1 MCGRFTQK
9 SERPDIQLE
18 FYIQGW
24 QAEPAVSYNIAP
36 SQKAGVIINNG
47 ENNIYDTYQWGLV
60 PHWAKDLK
68 IGNNMI
74 NAKAE
79 TITQKPSFKN
89 PFKNKRCLI
98 PSDGFFEWKKFG
110 ENKIPYFI
118 FIKDNSLFSMAGL
131 YDEWPGPDNKKLFT
145 FTIITTEANELTAG
159 IHDKKRMP
167 VIIQKKDREEWLD
180 NSKYNEADLL
190 NFLKPYE
197 SKLMYAYEVSSF
209 VNSPKNNSAKCLE
222 PVNENDSATEK

>member
-36 SQKAGVIINNG
+36 SQKAGIIINDG
-47 ENNIYDTYQWGLV
+47 EKNVYTEYQWGLV
-60 PHWAKDLK
+60 PHWAKDPK
-68 IGNNMI
+68 IGYNMI

-79 TITQKPSFKN
+79 TINQKPSFKN
-89 PFKNKRCLI
+89 SLKNKRCII
-98 PSDGFFEWKKFG
+98 PADGFYEWKKTG
-110 ENKIPYFI
+110 NKKIPYYI
-118 FIKDNSLFSMAGL
+118 FTKDNLLFSMAGL
-131 YDEWPGPDNKKLFT
+131 YDEWVTADNTKLLT

-167 VIIQKKDREEWLD
+167 VIMKKKDREQWLD
-180 NSKYNEADLL
+180 NSRYSAKDLL
-190 NFLKPYE
+190 AILKSYD
-197 SKLMYAYEVSSF
+197 SKLMDAYEVSSL
-209 VNSPKNNSAKCLE
+209 VNSPKNNSALCIK
-222 PVNENDSATEK
+222 PVNKNDSAIIE

>member
-47 ENNIYDTYQWGLV
+47 EKNIYDTYQWGLV

-68 IGNNMI
+68 IGYNMI

-79 TITQKPSFKN
+79 TITQKPSFKS

-98 PSDGFFEWKKFG
+98 PSDGFFEWKK
-110 ENKIPYFI
+110 I
-118 FIKDNSLFSMAGL
+118 
-131 YDEWPGPDNKKLFT
+131 
-145 FTIITTEANELTAG
+145 
-159 IHDKKRMP
+159 
-167 VIIQKKDREEWLD
+167 RE
-180 NSKYNEADLL
+180 K
-190 NFLKPYE
+190 
-197 SKLMYAYEVSSF
+197 
-209 VNSPKNNSAKCLE
+209 
-222 PVNENDSATEK
+222 

>member
-1 MCGRFTQK
+1 MDFLSG
-9 SERPDIQLE
+9 
-18 FYIQGW
+18 
-24 QAEPAVSYNIAP
+24 
-36 SQKAGVIINNG
+36 
-47 ENNIYDTYQWGLV
+47 
-60 PHWAKDLK
+60 
-68 IGNNMI
+68 
-74 NAKAE
+74 
-79 TITQKPSFKN
+79 
-89 PFKNKRCLI
+89 KR
-98 PSDGFFEWKKFG
+98 SGK
-110 ENKIPYFI
+110 NKIPYFI

-190 NFLKPYE
+190 NLLKPYE

-222 PVNENDSATEK
+222 PVNESDSATDKIISARVV

>member
-9 SERPDIQLE
+9 SEKPDIQLE

-36 SQKAGVIINNG
+36 SQKAGIIINDG
-47 ENNIYDTYQWGLV
+47 AKNIFTSYKWGFV
-60 PHWAKDLK
+60 PHWAKDSK
-68 IGNNMI
+68 SGYNMI

-98 PSDGFFEWKKFG
+98 PGNGFYEWKKTG
-110 ENKIPYFI
+110 KDKIPYYI
-118 FIKDNSLFSMAGL
+118 FFKNNSIFSMAGL
-131 YDEWPGPDNKKLFT
+131 YDEWLTPENTKLFT
-145 FTIITTEANELTAG
+145 FTIITTEANELIAD

-167 VIIQKKDREEWLD
+167 VIIQKKDREQWLD
-180 NSKYNEADLL
+180 NSKCNEAELL
-190 NFLKPYE
+190 ALLKPYSTE
-197 SKLMYAYEVSSF
+197 LMDAYKVSSL
-209 VNSPKNNSAKCLE
+209 VNSPVNNSIECIK
-222 PVNENDSATEK
+222 PV